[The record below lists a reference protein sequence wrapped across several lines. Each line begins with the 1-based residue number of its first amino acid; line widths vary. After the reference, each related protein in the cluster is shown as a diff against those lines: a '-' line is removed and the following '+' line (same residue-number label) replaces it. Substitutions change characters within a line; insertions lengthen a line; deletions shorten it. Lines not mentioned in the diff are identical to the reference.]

1 VRWYGRGF
9 LDHLGKQHG
18 TDKASGQHN
27 YLGFY
32 EFFLAE
38 WMGSCRTLLEIGVGG
53 GGSLKMWSDWLPH
66 TRVIG
71 FDNDDGKK
79 QYETDRIIIEIGNQ
93 ADENDLQRLITTYAP
108 LDIINDD
115 GGHSHEQQLTSLRML
130 WPHLSSGGYY
140 LLEDIGADQTRERL
154 AGICGKIMQEREGDD
169 PIASTCEFAAVF
181 HGTIVM
187 RKK

>member
-1 VRWYGRGF
+1 MRWYGRGF
-9 LDHLGKQHG
+9 LHHLGEQYG
-18 TDKASGQHN
+18 TDKASGGHD

-38 WMGSCRTLLEIGVGG
+38 WMGSCKTLLEIGVGG
-53 GGSLKMWSDWLPH
+53 GGSLKMWRDYFPH
-66 TRVIG
+66 ARIVG
-71 FDNDDGKK
+71 LDNDQGKQ
-79 QYETDRIIIEIGNQ
+79 QYAEERIGIVTGDQ
-93 ADENDLQRLITTYAP
+93 ASENDLQRLITTHAP
-108 LDIINDD
+108 FDIINDD